1 MNSENSKTSDSHR
14 LLLNPTDKIDLGRKY
29 KYIALSNLSIYYTCK
44 NIKKSYKSDK
54 FKISAPIQNK
64 EFKLPDGTYFVSG
77 IQEYFEYILKK
88 RGEKTVNPSIKTHI
102 NIIENGII
110 FKIKTGYYLE
120 ILTIETMKLLRSTKS
135 NITKNNNQFHNI
147 LRLFNNL
154 PNFSSIITYKHGTY
168 ELPHELPNNLRIRI
182 LGNQEISGK
191 YLNFIE
197 YQLNAK
203 SSCRNESFVNTSRKV
218 LKNRN

>member
-1 MNSENSKTSDSHR
+1 M
-14 LLLNPTDKIDLGRKY
+14 
-29 KYIALSNLSIYYTCK
+29 
-44 NIKKSYKSDK
+44 
-54 FKISAPIQNK
+54 
-64 EFKLPDGTYFVSG
+64 PDGTYSVSG

-102 NIIENGII
+102 NKIENGII

-154 PNFSSIITYKHGTY
+154 PNFSFSTSETMGDY
-168 ELPHELPNNLRIRI
+168 
-182 LGNQEISGK
+182 
-191 YLNFIE
+191 YL
-197 YQLNAK
+197 
-203 SSCRNESFVNTSRKV
+203 
-218 LKNRN
+218 

>member
-1 MNSENSKTSDSHR
+1 MNSENSKTSDPHR
-14 LLLNPTDKIDLGRKY
+14 LLLNLTDKIGLRRKY

-54 FKISAPIQNK
+54 FKISAPTQNK

-135 NITKNNNQFHNI
+135 NITKNNNHFHNI

-154 PNFSSIITYKHGTY
+154 PNFSFSTSETMGDY
-168 ELPHELPNNLRIRI
+168 
-182 LGNQEISGK
+182 
-191 YLNFIE
+191 YL
-197 YQLNAK
+197 
-203 SSCRNESFVNTSRKV
+203 
-218 LKNRN
+218 

>member
-1 MNSENSKTSDSHR
+1 M
-14 LLLNPTDKIDLGRKY
+14 
-29 KYIALSNLSIYYTCK
+29 
-44 NIKKSYKSDK
+44 
-54 FKISAPIQNK
+54 
-64 EFKLPDGTYFVSG
+64 PDGTYFVSG
-77 IQEYFEYILKK
+77 IREYFEYILKK

-182 LGNQEISGK
+182 LGN
-191 YLNFIE
+191 
-197 YQLNAK
+197 
-203 SSCRNESFVNTSRKV
+203 
-218 LKNRN
+218 